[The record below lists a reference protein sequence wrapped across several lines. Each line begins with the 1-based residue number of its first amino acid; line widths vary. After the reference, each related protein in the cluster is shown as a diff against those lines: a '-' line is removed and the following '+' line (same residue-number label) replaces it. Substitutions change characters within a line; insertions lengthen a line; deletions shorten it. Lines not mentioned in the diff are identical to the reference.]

1 MMEGLYLKDIQLVL
15 MLHFKLKAMKKITLT
30 IIAAITILS
39 FSCKK
44 SFLNEEPL
52 DFLTTDNA
60 YITVKDFEA
69 SVNNLYGRVRNEFY
83 SSGEQRPFDY
93 VFGCDLVFD
102 GQPAATRH
110 TNMVAAYSPLS
121 TEIPLIHW
129 TSLYKIV
136 AESNTIIDRLPAS
149 SLTSAEKTLMEARA
163 KFFRGM
169 AYRTL
174 AYLYGGVPL
183 SLTEAASPK
192 TDYVRASKAAVLD
205 QVIVDLKFAAANL
218 PAINVVQ
225 DGQINNLAAYH
236 LLSEVYLAAGQFQ
249 NAVDAATAVIG
260 NPNVGLM
267 TTRFGVK
274 VSDASKN
281 VYWDLFQKG
290 NQNRKNGTNKEAL
303 WVIQFETDVPGG
315 GTVSTGIA
323 GSYQME
329 RHFAPQFLNFRLAG
343 SSVQPF
349 LYPISDYTGGR
360 GIGWAIPTRHFSDVI
375 WQSDFNNDLRNSP
388 FNFVREF
395 KVTNPAHP
403 RFGQTIST
411 INPPA
416 GITVPRRDFYPFQ
429 SKVTTPGDH
438 PDGMF
443 QDKSQLLLKASAGG
457 TYADQYMFRLAETYL
472 LRAEAYLG
480 LNQLGNAAT
489 DINVVRSRSN
499 ASAVLPANVNIDYIL
514 DERMRELGSE
524 EKRRITLMRLGLV
537 YERVKKFN
545 PYYSDVLPTYNLWPI
560 PASEIE
566 RNNAAKLDQ
575 NPGY

>member
-1 MMEGLYLKDIQLVL
+1 
-15 MLHFKLKAMKKITLT
+15 MKKIIFS
-30 IIAAITILS
+30 IIAATTILF

-44 SFLNEEPL
+44 SFLDEEPL
-52 DFLTTDNA
+52 DFLSTTNA
-60 YITVKDFEA
+60 YITVKDFDA
-69 SVNNLYGRVRNEFY
+69 AVNNLYSRIRSEFY
-83 SSGEQRPFDY
+83 NSGEQRPFDY

-102 GQPAATRH
+102 GQPATTRH
-110 TNMVAAYSPLS
+110 TNMVSAYSPLS

-129 TSLYKIV
+129 TSLYKII
-136 AESNTIIDRLPAS
+136 AESNTIIGRIPAS
-149 SLTSAEKTLMEARA
+149 ELAPVDRTLMEARA

-169 AYRTL
+169 AFRTL

-183 SLTEAASPK
+183 NTTEVVSPK
-192 TDYVRASKAAVLD
+192 TDYVRAPKTAVLE
-205 QVIVDLKFAAANL
+205 QAISDLKFASLNL
-218 PAINVVQ
+218 PAINLVQ
-225 DGQINNLAAYH
+225 DGEVNNLAAYH
-236 LLSEVYLAAGQFQ
+236 LLSEVYLATGQFQ
-249 NAVDAATAVIG
+249 NAADAASAVIS

-274 VSDASKN
+274 ASDATKN
-281 VYWDLFQKG
+281 VYWDLFQRG
-290 NQNRKNGTNKEAL
+290 NQNRKNGTNKESL

-315 GTVSTGIA
+315 GAVSTGIS

-329 RHFAPQFLNFRLAG
+329 RHFAPQFLNFRLSG

-360 GIGWAIPTRHFSDVI
+360 GIGWAIPTKYFSDVI
-375 WQSDFNNDLRNSP
+375 WQSDFNNDLRNAP

-416 GITVPRRDFYPFQ
+416 GITVPRRDFYAFQ

-480 LNQLGNAAT
+480 LNQLDKAAA

-499 ASAVLPANVNIDYIL
+499 ASAVLPANVNMDYIL

-537 YERVKKFN
+537 YDRVKKCN
-545 PYYSDVLPTYNLWPI
+545 PYYNDILTTYNLWPI

-566 RNNAAKLDQ
+566 RNNGAKLEQ

>member
-1 MMEGLYLKDIQLVL
+1 
-15 MLHFKLKAMKKITLT
+15 MKKIFIAVVCVLT
-30 IIAAITILS
+30 SIS

-44 SFLNEEPL
+44 TFLDEKPL
-52 DFLTTDNA
+52 DFLSTTNA
-60 YITVKDFEA
+60 YTSTSDFNA
-69 SVNNLYGRVRNEFY
+69 AVNNLYSRVRLEFY

-93 VFGCDLVFD
+93 VFGTDLVFD

-129 TSLYKIV
+129 TSLYKII
-136 AESNTIIDRLPAS
+136 AESNTILDRIPAS
-149 SLTSAEKTLMEARA
+149 AMSATDKTLMEARA
-163 KFFRGM
+163 RFFRGM

-183 SLTEAASPK
+183 NTSEVLSPK
-192 TDYVRASKAAVLD
+192 TDYARATKAAVLE
-205 QVIVDLKFAAANL
+205 QVITDLKFASTNL
-218 PAINVVQ
+218 PAINAVQ
-225 DGQINNLAAYH
+225 DGQINNLAAFH

-249 NAVDAATAVIG
+249 NAVDAATSVIS

-267 TTRFGVK
+267 RTRFGVK
-274 VSDASKN
+274 QSDATKN
-281 VYWDLFQKG
+281 VYWDLFQQG
-290 NQNRKNGTNKEAL
+290 NQNRKNGTNREGL
-303 WVIQFETDVPGG
+303 WVIQFETDIPGG
-315 GTVSTGIA
+315 GTVSTGIG
-323 GSYQME
+323 GSYQFE

-360 GIGWAIPTRHFSDVI
+360 GIGWAIPTKYFSDVI
-375 WQSDFNNDLRNSP
+375 WASDFNNDLRNAP

-411 INPPA
+411 ITPPA
-416 GITVPRRDFYPFQ
+416 GITVPRRDFYAFQ

-443 QDKSQLLLKASAGG
+443 ENKATLLLKASAGA

-480 LNQLGNAAT
+480 LNQLANAAA
-489 DINVVRSRSN
+489 DINAVRSRSN
-499 ASAVLPANVNIDYIL
+499 ASDVSPANVNIDYIL

-537 YERVKKFN
+537 FDRVKRFN
-545 PYYSDVLPTYNLWPI
+545 PYYTDILPTYNVWPI

-566 RNNAAKLDQ
+566 RNNGVKLEQ

>member
-1 MMEGLYLKDIQLVL
+1 
-15 MLHFKLKAMKKITLT
+15 MKKITFT
-30 IIAAITILS
+30 IIAATTILF

-44 SFLNEEPL
+44 SFLDEEPL
-52 DFLTTDNA
+52 DFLSTTNA
-60 YITVKDFEA
+60 YITAKDFDA
-69 SVNNLYGRVRNEFY
+69 AVNNLYSRIRSEFY

-102 GQPAATRH
+102 GQPATTRH

-129 TSLYKIV
+129 TSLYKII
-136 AESNTIIDRLPAS
+136 AESNTIIGRIPAS
-149 SLTSAEKTLMEARA
+149 ELAPADRTLMEARA

-169 AYRTL
+169 AFRTL

-183 SLTEAASPK
+183 STTEVVSPK
-192 TDYVRASKAAVLD
+192 TDYVRAPKTAVLE
-205 QVIVDLKFAAANL
+205 QAISDLKFASINL
-218 PAINVVQ
+218 PAINLVQ
-225 DGQINNLAAYH
+225 DGEINNLAAYH

-249 NAVDAATAVIG
+249 NAADAASAVIS

-274 VSDASKN
+274 ASDATKN
-281 VYWDLFQKG
+281 VYWDLFQRG
-290 NQNRKNGTNKEAL
+290 NQNRKNGTNKESL

-315 GTVSTGIA
+315 GAVSTGIS

-329 RHFAPQFLNFRLAG
+329 RHFAPQFLNFRLSG
-343 SSVQPF
+343 SSIQPF

-360 GIGWAIPTRHFSDVI
+360 GIGWAIPTKYFSDVI
-375 WQSDFNNDLRNSP
+375 WQSDFNNDLRNAP

-395 KVTNPAHP
+395 KVTNPTHP

-416 GITVPRRDFYPFQ
+416 GITVPRRDFYAFQ

-480 LNQLGNAAT
+480 LNQLDKAAA
-489 DINVVRSRSN
+489 DINAVRGRSN
-499 ASAVLPANVNIDYIL
+499 ASAVLPANVNMDYIL

-537 YERVKKFN
+537 YDRVKKCN
-545 PYYSDVLPTYNLWPI
+545 PYYNDVLTTYNLWPI

-566 RNNAAKLDQ
+566 RNNGSKLEQ

>member
-1 MMEGLYLKDIQLVL
+1 
-15 MLHFKLKAMKKITLT
+15 MKKITFT
-30 IIAAITILS
+30 IIATTTILF

-44 SFLNEEPL
+44 SFLDEEPL
-52 DFLTTDNA
+52 DFLSTTNA
-60 YITVKDFEA
+60 YITVKDFDA
-69 SVNNLYGRVRNEFY
+69 AVNNLYSRVRSEFY
-83 SSGEQRPFDY
+83 NSGEQRPFDY

-102 GQPAATRH
+102 GQPATTRH

-129 TSLYKIV
+129 TSLYKII
-136 AESNTIIDRLPAS
+136 AESNTIIGRIPAS
-149 SLTSAEKTLMEARA
+149 ELAPADRTLMEARA

-169 AYRTL
+169 AFRTL

-183 SLTEAASPK
+183 NTTEVVSPK
-192 TDYVRASKAAVLD
+192 TDYVRAPKTAVLE
-205 QVIVDLKFAAANL
+205 QAISDLKFASINL
-218 PAINVVQ
+218 PAINLVQ
-225 DGQINNLAAYH
+225 DGEINNLAAYH

-249 NAVDAATAVIG
+249 NAADAASAVIS

-274 VSDASKN
+274 ASDATKN
-281 VYWDLFQKG
+281 VYWDLFQRG
-290 NQNRKNGTNKEAL
+290 NQNRKNGTNKESL
-303 WVIQFETDVPGG
+303 WVVQFETDVPGG
-315 GTVSTGIA
+315 GAVSTGIS

-329 RHFAPQFLNFRLAG
+329 RHFAPQFLNFRLSG

-360 GIGWAIPTRHFSDVI
+360 GIGWAIPTKYFSDVI
-375 WQSDFNNDLRNSP
+375 WQSDFNNDLRNAP

-416 GITVPRRDFYPFQ
+416 GITVPRRDFYAFQ

-480 LNQLGNAAT
+480 LNQLDKAAA
-489 DINVVRSRSN
+489 DINAVRSRSN
-499 ASAVLPANVNIDYIL
+499 ASAVLPANVNMDYIL

-537 YERVKKFN
+537 YDRVKKCN
-545 PYYSDVLPTYNLWPI
+545 PYYNDVLTTYNLWPI

-566 RNNAAKLDQ
+566 RNNGTKLEQ

>member
-1 MMEGLYLKDIQLVL
+1 
-15 MLHFKLKAMKKITLT
+15 MKKITFT
-30 IIAAITILS
+30 IIAATTILF

-44 SFLNEEPL
+44 SFLDEEPL
-52 DFLTTDNA
+52 DFLSTTNA
-60 YITVKDFEA
+60 YTTVKDFDA
-69 SVNNLYGRVRNEFY
+69 AVNNLYGRVRSEFY
-83 SSGEQRPFDY
+83 NSGEQRPFDY

-102 GQPAATRH
+102 GQPATTRH

-129 TSLYKIV
+129 TSLYKII
-136 AESNTIIDRLPAS
+136 AESNTIIGRIPAS
-149 SLTSAEKTLMEARA
+149 ELAPADKTLMEARA

-169 AYRTL
+169 AFRTL

-183 SLTEAASPK
+183 NTTEVVSPK
-192 TDYVRASKAAVLD
+192 TDYVRAPKAAVLE
-205 QVIVDLKFAAANL
+205 QAISDLKFAVLNL
-218 PAINVVQ
+218 PAINLVQ
-225 DGQINNLAAYH
+225 DGEVNNLAAYH

-249 NAVDAATAVIG
+249 NAADAASTVIS

-274 VSDASKN
+274 ASDATKN
-281 VYWDLFQKG
+281 VYWDLFQRG
-290 NQNRKNGTNKEAL
+290 NQNRKNSTNKEGL

-315 GTVSTGIA
+315 GAVSTGIS

-360 GIGWAIPTRHFSDVI
+360 GIGWAIPTKYFSDVI
-375 WQSDFNNDLRNSP
+375 WQSDFNNDLRNAP

-416 GITVPRRDFYPFQ
+416 GITVPRRDFYAFQ

-480 LNQLGNAAT
+480 LNQPDKAAA

-524 EKRRITLMRLGLV
+524 EKRRVTLMRLGLV
-537 YERVKKFN
+537 YDRVKKCN
-545 PYYSDVLPTYNLWPI
+545 PYYNDVLTTYNLWPI

-566 RNNAAKLDQ
+566 RNNGAKLEQ
-575 NPGY
+575 NAGY

>member
-1 MMEGLYLKDIQLVL
+1 
-15 MLHFKLKAMKKITLT
+15 MKKITIIICLLT
-30 IIAAITILS
+30 TIS

-44 SFLNEEPL
+44 TFLDETPL
-52 DFLTTDNA
+52 DFLSTSNA
-60 YITVKDFEA
+60 YVTSKDFDA
-69 SVNNLYGRVRNEFY
+69 AVNNLYSRIRLEFY

-93 VFGCDLVFD
+93 VFGTDIVYD
-102 GQPAATRH
+102 GQPATTRH

-129 TSLYKIV
+129 TSLFKIV
-136 AESNTIIDRLPAS
+136 AESNTIIDRIPAS
-149 SLTSAEKTLMEARA
+149 SMSAAEKTLVEARA
-163 KFFRGM
+163 RFFRGM

-183 SLTEAASPK
+183 NTTEVVSPK
-192 TDYVRASKAAVLD
+192 TDYIRATKAAVLA
-205 QVIVDLKFAAANL
+205 QVVTDLKFAAANL
-218 PAINVVQ
+218 PAINAVQ
-225 DGQINNLAAYH
+225 DGQINNLAANH
-236 LLSEVYLAAGQFQ
+236 LLSEVYLALGQFQ
-249 NAVDAATAVIG
+249 NAVDAATVVIS
-260 NPNVGLM
+260 NPNVALM
-267 TTRFGVK
+267 RTRFGVK
-274 VSDASKN
+274 QSDATKN
-281 VYWDLFQKG
+281 VYWDLFQQG
-290 NQNRKNGTNKEAL
+290 NQNRKNGTNKEGL

-315 GTVSTGIA
+315 GTVSTGIG

-343 SSVQPF
+343 SSIQPF

-360 GIGWAIPTRHFSDVI
+360 GIGWAISTKYFSDVI
-375 WQSDFNNDLRNSP
+375 WASDFNNDIRNAP

-395 KVTNPAHP
+395 KVTNPSHP
-403 RFGQTIST
+403 QFGQMIST
-411 INPPA
+411 RTPPA
-416 GITVPRRDFYPFQ
+416 GITVPRRDFYAFQ

-443 QDKSQLLLKASAGG
+443 ENKATLLLKASAGA

-480 LNQLGNAAT
+480 LNQLTNAAA
-489 DINVVRSRSN
+489 DINAVRSRSN
-499 ASAVLPANVNIDYIL
+499 ATDVLPANVNIDYIL

-537 YERVKKFN
+537 YDRVKKCN
-545 PYYSDVLPTYNLWPI
+545 PYYSDILPTYNLWPI
-560 PASEIE
+560 PASELE
-566 RNNAAKLDQ
+566 RNNGAKLEQ

>member
-1 MMEGLYLKDIQLVL
+1 
-15 MLHFKLKAMKKITLT
+15 MLHFKLETMKKITVT
-30 IIAAITILS
+30 IIIAITVLF
-39 FSCKK
+39 FSCKQD
-44 SFLNEEPL
+44 FLDEKPL
-52 DFLTTDNA
+52 DFLSTTNA
-60 YITVKDFEA
+60 YISVQDFDA
-69 SVNNLYGRVRNEFY
+69 AVTNLYDRVRREFY
-83 SSGEQRPFDY
+83 NSGERRPFDY

-102 GQPAATRH
+102 GQPSVDRH

-136 AESNTIIDRLPAS
+136 SESNTILDRIPGSELGA
-149 SLTSAEKTLMEARA
+149 ADKTLMEARA
-163 KFFRGM
+163 RFFRGM

-183 SLTEAASPK
+183 NTTEVVSAK
-192 TDYVRASKAAVLD
+192 TDYARASKAEVIE
-205 QVIVDLKFAAANL
+205 QVITDLKFAAENL
-218 PAINVVQ
+218 PAINAVR
-225 DGQINNLAAYH
+225 DGEINNLAAYH

-249 NAVDAATAVIG
+249 NAADAASTVIS

-274 VSDASKN
+274 ASDATKN

-315 GTVSTGIA
+315 AAVSTGIS
-323 GSYQME
+323 GSYQQE
-329 RHFAPQFLNFRLAG
+329 RHFAPQFLTFRLSG
-343 SSVQPF
+343 SNVQPF

-360 GIGWAIPTRHFSDVI
+360 GIGWAISTKYFSDVI
-375 WQSDFNNDLRNSP
+375 WQSDFKNDLRNAP

-395 KVTNPAHP
+395 KVTNPSHP
-403 RFGQTIST
+403 RFGQTLST
-411 INPPA
+411 TTPPA
-416 GITVPRRDFYPFQ
+416 GITVPRRDFYAFQ

-480 LNQLGNAAT
+480 LNQLDKAAT
-489 DINVVRSRSN
+489 DINAVRSRSN
-499 ASAVLPANVNIDYIL
+499 ASPVLAANVNIDYIL

-537 YERVKKFN
+537 YDRVKKCN

-566 RNNAAKLDQ
+566 RNNGTKLAQ

>member
-1 MMEGLYLKDIQLVL
+1 
-15 MLHFKLKAMKKITLT
+15 MLHFKLKVMKKITFT
-30 IIAAITILS
+30 IIAAITLTF

-44 SFLNEEPL
+44 SFLDEEPL
-52 DFLTTDNA
+52 DFLSTTNA
-60 YITVKDFEA
+60 YNNVKNFDA
-69 SVNNLYGRVRNEFY
+69 AVNNLYSRVRSEFY
-83 SSGEQRPFDY
+83 NSGEQRPFDY

-102 GQPAATRH
+102 GQPATTRH

-129 TSLYKIV
+129 TSLYKII
-136 AESNTIIDRLPAS
+136 AESNTIIDRIPAS
-149 SLTSAEKTLMEARA
+149 ALSPADKTLVEARA

-169 AYRTL
+169 AFRTL

-183 SLTEAASPK
+183 NTTEVVSPK
-192 TDYVRASKAAVLD
+192 TDYVRASKTAVLE
-205 QVIVDLKFAAANL
+205 QAISDLKFASLNL

-225 DGQINNLAAYH
+225 DGEINNLAAYH
-236 LLSEVYLAAGQFQ
+236 LLSEVYLAARQFQ
-249 NAVDAATAVIG
+249 NALDAASIVIS

-274 VSDASKN
+274 ASDATKN
-281 VYWDLFQKG
+281 VYWDLFQRG
-290 NQNRKNGTNKEAL
+290 NQNRKNGTNKESL

-315 GTVSTGIA
+315 GAVSTGIS

-329 RHFAPQFLNFRLAG
+329 RHFAPQFLNFRLSG

-349 LYPISDYTGGR
+349 LYPVSDYTGGR
-360 GIGWAIPTRHFSDVI
+360 GIGWAIPTKYFSDVI
-375 WQSDFNNDLRNSP
+375 WQSDFNNDLRNAP

-416 GITVPRRDFYPFQ
+416 GITVPRRDFYAFQ
-429 SKVTTPGDH
+429 SKITTPGDH

-480 LNQLGNAAT
+480 LSQLDKAAA
-489 DINVVRSRSN
+489 DINAVRGRSN
-499 ASAVLPANVNIDYIL
+499 ASPVLPANVNIDYIL

-537 YERVKKFN
+537 YDRVKKCN
-545 PYYSDVLPTYNLWPI
+545 PYYNDVLTTYNLWPI

-566 RNNAAKLDQ
+566 RNNGAKLEQ

>member
-1 MMEGLYLKDIQLVL
+1 
-15 MLHFKLKAMKKITLT
+15 MKKIF
-30 IIAAITILS
+30 IAAVCVLTSIS

-44 SFLNEEPL
+44 TFLDEEPL
-52 DFLTTDNA
+52 DFLSTTNAYNTTTDFNA
-60 YITVKDFEA
+60 A
-69 SVNNLYGRVRNEFY
+69 VNNLYSRVRQEFY

-93 VFGCDLVFD
+93 VFGTDLVYD

-110 TNMVAAYSPLS
+110 TNMIAAYSPLS

-129 TSLYKIV
+129 TSLYKII
-136 AESNTIIDRLPAS
+136 AESNTILDRIPAS
-149 SLTSAEKTLMEARA
+149 AMSAADKTLMEARA
-163 KFFRGM
+163 RFFRGM

-183 SLTEAASPK
+183 NTTEVLSPK
-192 TDYVRASKAAVLD
+192 TDYGRATKAAVLE
-205 QVIVDLKFAAANL
+205 QVITDLKFASTNL
-218 PAINVVQ
+218 PAINAVQ
-225 DGQINNLAAYH
+225 DGQINNLAAFH
-236 LLSEVYLAAGQFQ
+236 LLSEVYLAVGQFQ
-249 NAVDAATAVIG
+249 NAVDAATSVIS

-267 TTRFGVK
+267 RTRFGVK
-274 VSDASKN
+274 QSDATKN
-281 VYWDLFQKG
+281 VYWDLFQQG
-290 NQNRKNGTNKEAL
+290 NQNRKNGTNREGL

-315 GTVSTGIA
+315 GTVSTGIG
-323 GSYQME
+323 GSYQFE

-343 SSVQPF
+343 SSIQPF

-360 GIGWAIPTRHFSDVI
+360 GIGWAIPTKYFSDVI
-375 WQSDFNNDLRNSP
+375 WTSDFNNDLRNAP

-403 RFGQTIST
+403 QFGQTIST
-411 INPPA
+411 RTPPA
-416 GITVPRRDFYPFQ
+416 GITVPRRDFYAFQ

-443 QDKSQLLLKASAGG
+443 ENKATLLLKASAGA

-480 LNQLGNAAT
+480 LNRLSDAAT
-489 DINVVRSRSN
+489 DINAVRSRSN
-499 ASAVLPANVNIDYIL
+499 ATNVLAANVNIDYIL

-537 YERVKKFN
+537 FDRVKRFN
-545 PYYSDVLPTYNLWPI
+545 PYYTDVLPTYNVWPI

-566 RNNAAKLDQ
+566 RNNGVKLEQ

>member
-1 MMEGLYLKDIQLVL
+1 
-15 MLHFKLKAMKKITLT
+15 MKKITFT
-30 IIAAITILS
+30 IIAATTILF

-44 SFLNEEPL
+44 SFLDEEPL
-52 DFLTTDNA
+52 DFLSTTNA
-60 YITVKDFEA
+60 YTTVKDFDA
-69 SVNNLYGRVRNEFY
+69 AVNNLYSRVRSEFY
-83 SSGEQRPFDY
+83 NSGEQRPFDY

-102 GQPAATRH
+102 GQPATTRH

-129 TSLYKIV
+129 TSLYKII
-136 AESNTIIDRLPAS
+136 AESNTIIGRISASELAPTDR
-149 SLTSAEKTLMEARA
+149 TLMEARA

-169 AYRTL
+169 AFRTL

-183 SLTEAASPK
+183 NTTEVVSPK
-192 TDYVRASKAAVLD
+192 TDYVRAPKTEVLE
-205 QVIVDLKFAAANL
+205 QAISDLKFASLNL
-218 PAINVVQ
+218 PAINLVQ
-225 DGQINNLAAYH
+225 DGEVNNLAAYH

-249 NAVDAATAVIG
+249 NAADAASTVIS

-274 VSDASKN
+274 ASDATKN
-281 VYWDLFQKG
+281 VYWDLFQRG
-290 NQNRKNGTNKEAL
+290 NQNRKNGTNKESL

-315 GTVSTGIA
+315 GAVSTGIS

-329 RHFAPQFLNFRLAG
+329 RHFAPQFLNFRLSG
-343 SSVQPF
+343 SSIQPF

-360 GIGWAIPTRHFSDVI
+360 GIGWAIPTKYFSDVI
-375 WQSDFNNDLRNSP
+375 WQSDFNNDLRNAP

-416 GITVPRRDFYPFQ
+416 GITVPRRDFYAFQ

-472 LRAEAYLG
+472 LRAEAYFG
-480 LNQLGNAAT
+480 LNQLDKAAA

-499 ASAVLPANVNIDYIL
+499 ASAVLPTNVNMDYIL

-537 YERVKKFN
+537 YDRVKKCN
-545 PYYSDVLPTYNLWPI
+545 PYYNDVLTTYNLWPI

-566 RNNAAKLDQ
+566 RNNGAKLEQ

>member
-1 MMEGLYLKDIQLVL
+1 
-15 MLHFKLKAMKKITLT
+15 MKKITISFLSL
-30 IIAAITILS
+30 ITILF
-39 FSCKK
+39 FSCKDD
-44 SFLNEEPL
+44 FLDEKPL
-52 DFLTTDNA
+52 DFLSTSNA
-60 YITVKDFEA
+60 YNDSKDFDA
-69 SVNNLYGRVRNEFY
+69 AVNNLYSRVRLEFY

-93 VFGCDLVFD
+93 VFGTDLVFD

-110 TNMVAAYSPLS
+110 TNMIAAYSPLS

-129 TSLYKIV
+129 VSLYKIV
-136 AESNTIIDRLPAS
+136 AESNTIIDRIPAS
-149 SLTSAEKTLMEARA
+149 SMSATDKTLMEARA

-169 AYRTL
+169 AFRTL

-183 SLTEAASPK
+183 NTSEVVSPK
-192 TDYVRASKAAVLD
+192 TDYVRATKAAVLE
-205 QVIVDLKFAAANL
+205 QAINDLKFAATNL

-236 LLSEVYLAAGQFQ
+236 LLSEVYLAAEQFQ
-249 NAVDAATAVIG
+249 NAVDAASTVIN

-267 TTRFGVK
+267 RTRFGVK
-274 VSDASKN
+274 VSDATKN

-290 NQNRKNGTNKEAL
+290 NQNRKNGTNREAL

-323 GSYQME
+323 GSYQFE
-329 RHFAPQFLNFRLAG
+329 RHFAPQFINFRLAG

-360 GIGWAIPTRHFSDVI
+360 GIGWAIPTKYFSDAI
-375 WQSDFNNDLRNSP
+375 WAGDFNNDLRNAP

-395 KVTNPAHP
+395 KVTNPSHP
-403 RFGQTIST
+403 QFGQTIST

-416 GITVPRRDFYPFQ
+416 GITVPRRDFYAFQ

-443 QDKSQLLLKASAGG
+443 ENKATLLLKASAGA

-472 LRAEAYLG
+472 LRAEAYLKLG
-480 LNQLGNAAT
+480 QLANSAT
-489 DINVVRSRSN
+489 DINAVRSRSN
-499 ASAVLPANVNIDYIL
+499 ASNVLAANVNIDYIL

-537 YERVKKFN
+537 FDRVKKCN
-545 PYYSDVLPTYNLWPI
+545 PYYSDVLSTYNLWPI

-566 RNNAAKLDQ
+566 RNNGARLEQ

>member
-1 MMEGLYLKDIQLVL
+1 
-15 MLHFKLKAMKKITLT
+15 MKKIFIAVVCVLT
-30 IIAAITILS
+30 SIS

-44 SFLNEEPL
+44 TFLDEQPL
-52 DFLTTDNA
+52 DFLSTTNA
-60 YITVKDFEA
+60 YSSTSDFNA
-69 SVNNLYGRVRNEFY
+69 AINNLYSRVRLEFY

-93 VFGCDLVFD
+93 VFGTDLVFD

-136 AESNTIIDRLPAS
+136 AESNTILDRIPS
-149 SLTSAEKTLMEARA
+149 SAMSATDKTLMEARA
-163 KFFRGM
+163 RFFRGM

-183 SLTEAASPK
+183 NTSEVLSPK
-192 TDYVRASKAAVLD
+192 TDYARATKAAVLD
-205 QVIVDLKFAAANL
+205 QVITDLKFASANL
-218 PAINVVQ
+218 PAINAVQ
-225 DGQINNLAAYH
+225 DGQINNLAAFH

-249 NAVDAATAVIG
+249 NAVDAATSVIN

-267 TTRFGVK
+267 RTRFGVK
-274 VSDASKN
+274 QSDATKN
-281 VYWDLFQKG
+281 VYWDLFQQG
-290 NQNRKNGTNKEAL
+290 NQNRKNGTNREGL
-303 WVIQFETDVPGG
+303 WVIQFETDIPGG
-315 GTVSTGIA
+315 GTVSTGIG
-323 GSYQME
+323 GSYQFE

-360 GIGWAIPTRHFSDVI
+360 GIGWAIPTKYFSDVI
-375 WQSDFNNDLRNSP
+375 WAGDFNNDLRNAP

-411 INPPA
+411 ITPPA
-416 GITVPRRDFYPFQ
+416 GITVPRRDFYAFQ

-443 QDKSQLLLKASAGG
+443 ENKATLLLKASAGA

-480 LNQLGNAAT
+480 LSQLANAAA
-489 DINVVRSRSN
+489 DINAVRSRSN
-499 ASAVLPANVNIDYIL
+499 ASNVLPANVNIDYIL

-537 YERVKKFN
+537 FDRVKRFN
-545 PYYSDVLPTYNLWPI
+545 PYYTDILPTYNVWPI

-566 RNNAAKLDQ
+566 RNNGVKLEQ

>member
-1 MMEGLYLKDIQLVL
+1 
-15 MLHFKLKAMKKITLT
+15 MKKIIFT
-30 IIAAITILS
+30 IIAAALIMTF

-44 SFLNEEPL
+44 SFLDEEPL
-52 DFLTTDNA
+52 DFLSTTNA
-60 YITVKDFEA
+60 YNNIKDFDA
-69 SVNNLYGRVRNEFY
+69 AVNNLYSRVRSEFY
-83 SSGEQRPFDY
+83 NSGEQRPFDY

-102 GQPAATRH
+102 GQPSTTRH
-110 TNMVAAYSPLS
+110 TNMIAAYSPLS

-129 TSLYKIV
+129 TSLYKII
-136 AESNTIIDRLPAS
+136 AESNTIIDRIPAS
-149 SLTSAEKTLMEARA
+149 ALSPADKTLMEAKA

-169 AYRTL
+169 AFRTL
-174 AYLYGGVPL
+174 VYLYGGVPL
-183 SLTEAASPK
+183 NTTEVVSPK
-192 TDYVRASKAAVLD
+192 TDYIRAPKTAVLE
-205 QVIVDLKFAAANL
+205 QAISDLKFASSNL

-225 DGQINNLAAYH
+225 DGEINNLAAYH

-249 NAVDAATAVIG
+249 NAVDAASTVIS

-274 VSDASKN
+274 ASDATKN
-281 VYWDLFQKG
+281 VYWDLFQRG
-290 NQNRKNGTNKEAL
+290 NQNRKNGTNRESL
-303 WVIQFETDVPGG
+303 WVVQFETDVPGG
-315 GTVSTGIA
+315 GAVSTGIG

-329 RHFAPQFLNFRLAG
+329 RHFAPQFLTFRLAG
-343 SSVQPF
+343 SSIQPF
-349 LYPISDYTGGR
+349 LYPISDYSGGR
-360 GIGWAIPTRHFSDVI
+360 GIGWAIPTKYFSDVI
-375 WQSDFNNDLRNSP
+375 WQSDFNNDLRNAP

-416 GITVPRRDFYPFQ
+416 GITVPRRDFYAFQ

-480 LNQLGNAAT
+480 LNQLDKAAA
-489 DINVVRSRSN
+489 DINVVRARSN
-499 ASAVLPANVNIDYIL
+499 ASPVLPANVNIDYIL

-537 YERVKKFN
+537 YDRVKKCN
-545 PYYSDVLPTYNLWPI
+545 PYYNDVLTTYNLWPI

-566 RNNAAKLDQ
+566 RNNGARLEQ

>member
-1 MMEGLYLKDIQLVL
+1 
-15 MLHFKLKAMKKITLT
+15 MLHFKLKAMKKITFT
-30 IIAAITILS
+30 IIAATTILF

-44 SFLNEEPL
+44 SFLDEEPL
-52 DFLTTDNA
+52 DFLSTTNA
-60 YITVKDFEA
+60 YITVKDFDA
-69 SVNNLYGRVRNEFY
+69 AVNNLYSRVRSEFY
-83 SSGEQRPFDY
+83 NSGEQRPFDY

-102 GQPAATRH
+102 GQPATTRH

-129 TSLYKIV
+129 TSLYKII
-136 AESNTIIDRLPAS
+136 AESNTIIGRISASELAPTDR
-149 SLTSAEKTLMEARA
+149 TLMEARA

-169 AYRTL
+169 AFRTL

-183 SLTEAASPK
+183 NTTEVVSPK
-192 TDYVRASKAAVLD
+192 TDYVRAPKTEVLE
-205 QVIVDLKFAAANL
+205 QAISDLKFASLNL
-218 PAINVVQ
+218 PAINLVQ
-225 DGQINNLAAYH
+225 DGEVNNLAAYH

-249 NAVDAATAVIG
+249 NAADAASTVIS

-274 VSDASKN
+274 ASDATKN
-281 VYWDLFQKG
+281 VYWDLFQRG
-290 NQNRKNGTNKEAL
+290 NQNRKNGTNKESL

-315 GTVSTGIA
+315 GAVSTGIS

-329 RHFAPQFLNFRLAG
+329 RHFAPQFLNFRLSG
-343 SSVQPF
+343 SSIQPF

-360 GIGWAIPTRHFSDVI
+360 GIGWAIPTKYFSDVI
-375 WQSDFNNDLRNSP
+375 WQSDFNNDLRNAP

-416 GITVPRRDFYPFQ
+416 GITVPRRDFYAFQ

-472 LRAEAYLG
+472 LRAEAYFG
-480 LNQLGNAAT
+480 LNQLDKAAA

-499 ASAVLPANVNIDYIL
+499 ASAVLPANVNMDYIL

-537 YERVKKFN
+537 YDRVKKCN
-545 PYYSDVLPTYNLWPI
+545 PYYNDVLTTYNLWPI

-566 RNNAAKLDQ
+566 RNNGAKLEQ

>member
-1 MMEGLYLKDIQLVL
+1 
-15 MLHFKLKAMKKITLT
+15 MKKITFT
-30 IIAAITILS
+30 IIAAALTITF

-44 SFLNEEPL
+44 SFLDEEPL
-52 DFLTTDNA
+52 DFLSTSNA
-60 YITVKDFEA
+60 YNNVKDFEA
-69 SVNNLYGRVRNEFY
+69 AVNNLYSRVRSEFY
-83 SSGEQRPFDY
+83 NSGEQRPFDY

-102 GQPAATRH
+102 GQPATTRH

-129 TSLYKIV
+129 TSLYKII
-136 AESNTIIDRLPAS
+136 AESNTIIDRIPAS
-149 SLTSAEKTLMEARA
+149 ALSPADKTSMEAKA

-169 AYRTL
+169 AFRTL

-183 SLTEAASPK
+183 NTTEVVSPK
-192 TDYVRASKAAVLD
+192 TDYVRAPKAAVLE
-205 QVIVDLKFAAANL
+205 QAISDLKFASSNL

-225 DGQINNLAAYH
+225 DGEINNLAAYH

-249 NAVDAATAVIG
+249 NAADAASTVIS
-260 NPNVGLM
+260 NPNVSLM

-274 VSDASKN
+274 ASDATKN
-281 VYWDLFQKG
+281 VYWDLFQRG
-290 NQNRKNGTNKEAL
+290 NQNRKNGTNRESL

-315 GTVSTGIA
+315 GAVSTGIG

-329 RHFAPQFLNFRLAG
+329 RHFAPQFLTFRLSG
-343 SSVQPF
+343 SSIQPF

-360 GIGWAIPTRHFSDVI
+360 GIGWAIPTRYFSDVI
-375 WQSDFNNDLRNSP
+375 WQSDFNNDLRNAP

-416 GITVPRRDFYPFQ
+416 GITVPRRDFYAFQ

-480 LNQLGNAAT
+480 LSQLDKAAA
-489 DINVVRSRSN
+489 DINVVRARSN
-499 ASAVLPANVNIDYIL
+499 ASPVLPTNVNIDYIL

-537 YERVKKFN
+537 YDRVKKCN
-545 PYYSDVLPTYNLWPI
+545 PYYTDVLSTYNLWPI

-566 RNNAAKLDQ
+566 RNNGARLEQ

>member
-1 MMEGLYLKDIQLVL
+1 
-15 MLHFKLKAMKKITLT
+15 MKKITFT
-30 IIAAITILS
+30 IIAIITILF

-44 SFLNEEPL
+44 SFLDEEPL
-52 DFLTTDNA
+52 DFLTTNNA

-69 SVNNLYGRVRNEFY
+69 SVNNLYSRVRSEFY

-102 GQPAATRH
+102 GQPATTRH

-136 AESNTIIDRLPAS
+136 AEANTIIDRLPGS
-149 SLTSAEKTLMEARA
+149 SLSTADKTLMEARA
-163 KFFRGM
+163 KFFRAM

-174 AYLYGGVPL
+174 TYLYGGVPL
-183 SLTEAASPK
+183 NLTEAVSPK
-192 TDYVRASKAAVLD
+192 TDYVRASKTAVLE
-205 QVIVDLKFAAANL
+205 QAISDLKFAATNL
-218 PAINVVQ
+218 PAINLVL
-225 DGQINNLAAYH
+225 DGQINNLSAYH
-236 LLSEVYLAAGQFQ
+236 LLSEVYLATGQFQ
-249 NAVDAATAVIG
+249 NAVDAASAVIS

-267 TTRFGVK
+267 TARFGVK
-274 VSDASKN
+274 ASDVTKN
-281 VYWDLFQKG
+281 VYWDLFQRG

-303 WVIQFETDVPGG
+303 WVVQFETDVPGG
-315 GTVSTGIA
+315 GAVSTGIG

-329 RHFAPQFLNFRLAG
+329 RHFAPQFLTFRLSG

-360 GIGWAIPTRHFSDVI
+360 GIGWAIPTKYFSDVI
-375 WQSDFNNDLRNSP
+375 WQSDFNNDLRNAP

-416 GITVPRRDFYPFQ
+416 GITVPRRDFYAFQ

-480 LNQLGNAAT
+480 LNQLDNAAK
-489 DINVVRSRSN
+489 DINAVRSRSN

-537 YERVKKFN
+537 YERVKKCN
-545 PYYSDVLPTYNLWPI
+545 PYYNDVLTTYNLWPI
-560 PASEIE
+560 PAYEIE
-566 RNNAAKLDQ
+566 RNNGAKLAQ

>member
-1 MMEGLYLKDIQLVL
+1 
-15 MLHFKLKAMKKITLT
+15 MLHFKLKAMKKITFT
-30 IIAAITILS
+30 IIAATTILF

-44 SFLNEEPL
+44 SFLDEEPL
-52 DFLTTDNA
+52 DFLSTTNA
-60 YITVKDFEA
+60 YITVKDFDA
-69 SVNNLYGRVRNEFY
+69 AVNNLYSRVRSEFY
-83 SSGEQRPFDY
+83 NSGEQRPFDY

-102 GQPAATRH
+102 GQPATTRH

-129 TSLYKIV
+129 TSLYKII
-136 AESNTIIDRLPAS
+136 AESNTIIGRISASELAPTDR
-149 SLTSAEKTLMEARA
+149 TLMEARA

-169 AYRTL
+169 AFRTL

-183 SLTEAASPK
+183 NTTEVVSPK
-192 TDYVRASKAAVLD
+192 TDYVRAPKTAVLE
-205 QVIVDLKFAAANL
+205 QAISDLKFASLNL
-218 PAINVVQ
+218 PAINLVQ
-225 DGQINNLAAYH
+225 DGEVSNLAAYH

-249 NAVDAATAVIG
+249 NAADAASAVIS

-274 VSDASKN
+274 ASDATKN
-281 VYWDLFQKG
+281 VYWDLFQRG
-290 NQNRKNGTNKEAL
+290 NQNRKNGTNKESL

-315 GTVSTGIA
+315 GAVSTGIS

-329 RHFAPQFLNFRLAG
+329 RHFAPQFLNFRLSG
-343 SSVQPF
+343 SSIQPF

-360 GIGWAIPTRHFSDVI
+360 GIGWAIPTKYFSDVI
-375 WQSDFNNDLRNSP
+375 WQSDFNNDLRNAP

-416 GITVPRRDFYPFQ
+416 GITVPRRDFYAFQ

-480 LNQLGNAAT
+480 LNQLDKAAA

-537 YERVKKFN
+537 YDRVKKCN
-545 PYYSDVLPTYNLWPI
+545 PYYNDVLTTYNLWPI

-566 RNNAAKLDQ
+566 RNNGAKLEQ

>member
-1 MMEGLYLKDIQLVL
+1 
-15 MLHFKLKAMKKITLT
+15 MKKITFT
-30 IIAAITILS
+30 IIAATTILF

-44 SFLNEEPL
+44 SFLDEEPL
-52 DFLTTDNA
+52 DFLSTTNA
-60 YITVKDFEA
+60 YITAKDFDA
-69 SVNNLYGRVRNEFY
+69 AVNNLYSRIRSEFY

-102 GQPAATRH
+102 GQPATTRH
-110 TNMVAAYSPLS
+110 TNMVASYSPLS

-129 TSLYKIV
+129 TSLYKII
-136 AESNTIIDRLPAS
+136 AESNTIIGRIPAS
-149 SLTSAEKTLMEARA
+149 ELAPADRTLMEARA
-163 KFFRGM
+163 KFFRGI
-169 AYRTL
+169 AFRTL

-183 SLTEAASPK
+183 NTTEVVSPK
-192 TDYVRASKAAVLD
+192 TDYVRAPKTEVLE
-205 QVIVDLKFAAANL
+205 QAISDLKFASINL
-218 PAINVVQ
+218 PAINLVQ
-225 DGQINNLAAYH
+225 DGEVNNLAAYH
-236 LLSEVYLAAGQFQ
+236 LLSEVYLAAGQYQ
-249 NAVDAATAVIG
+249 NAADAASTVIS

-274 VSDASKN
+274 ASDATKN
-281 VYWDLFQKG
+281 VYWDLFQRG
-290 NQNRKNGTNKEAL
+290 NQNRKNGTNKESL

-315 GTVSTGIA
+315 GAVSTGIS

-329 RHFAPQFLNFRLAG
+329 RHFAPQFLNFRLSG
-343 SSVQPF
+343 SSIQPF

-360 GIGWAIPTRHFSDVI
+360 GIGWAIPTKYFSDVI
-375 WQSDFNNDLRNSP
+375 WQSDFNNDLRNAP

-395 KVTNPAHP
+395 KVTNPTHP

-416 GITVPRRDFYPFQ
+416 GITVPRRDFYAFQ

-480 LNQLGNAAT
+480 LNQLDKAAA
-489 DINVVRSRSN
+489 DINAVRGRSN
-499 ASAVLPANVNIDYIL
+499 ASAVLPANVNMDYIL

-537 YERVKKFN
+537 YDRVKKCN
-545 PYYSDVLPTYNLWPI
+545 PYYNDVLTTYNLWPI

-566 RNNAAKLDQ
+566 RNNGAKLEQ

>member
-1 MMEGLYLKDIQLVL
+1 
-15 MLHFKLKAMKKITLT
+15 MLHFKLKTMKKIIFT
-30 IIAAITILS
+30 IIAATTMLF

-44 SFLNEEPL
+44 SFLDEEPL
-52 DFLTTDNA
+52 DFLTTNNA

-69 SVNNLYGRVRNEFY
+69 SVNNLYSRVRSEFY
-83 SSGEQRPFDY
+83 NSGEQRPFDY

-102 GQPAATRH
+102 GQPATTRH

-129 TSLYKIV
+129 ASLYKIV
-136 AESNTIIDRLPAS
+136 AEANTIIDRLPGS
-149 SLTSAEKTLMEARA
+149 SLSTTDKILMEARA
-163 KFFRGM
+163 KFFRAM
-169 AYRTL
+169 AFRTL

-183 SLTEAASPK
+183 NTTEVVSPK
-192 TDYVRASKAAVLD
+192 TDYVRAPKTAVLE
-205 QVIVDLKFAAANL
+205 QAISDLKFASLNL
-218 PAINVVQ
+218 PAINLVQ
-225 DGQINNLAAYH
+225 DGEVNNLAAYH

-249 NAVDAATAVIG
+249 NAADAASTVIS

-274 VSDASKN
+274 ASDATKN
-281 VYWDLFQKG
+281 VYWDLFQRG
-290 NQNRKNGTNKEAL
+290 NQNRKNGTNKESL

-315 GTVSTGIA
+315 GAVSTGIS

-329 RHFAPQFLNFRLAG
+329 RHFAPQFLNFRLSG

-360 GIGWAIPTRHFSDVI
+360 GIGWAIPTKYFSDVI
-375 WQSDFNNDLRNSP
+375 WQSDFNNDLRNAP

-416 GITVPRRDFYPFQ
+416 GITVPRRDFYAFQ

-472 LRAEAYLG
+472 LRAEAYLD
-480 LNQLGNAAT
+480 LNQLDKAAA

-537 YERVKKFN
+537 YDRVKKCN
-545 PYYSDVLPTYNLWPI
+545 PYYNDVLTTYNLWPI

-566 RNNAAKLDQ
+566 RNNSAKLEQ

>member
-1 MMEGLYLKDIQLVL
+1 
-15 MLHFKLKAMKKITLT
+15 MLHFKLKAMKKITFT
-30 IIAAITILS
+30 IIAAITLTF

-44 SFLNEEPL
+44 SFLDEEPL
-52 DFLTTDNA
+52 DFLSTTNA
-60 YITVKDFEA
+60 YNNVKDFDA
-69 SVNNLYGRVRNEFY
+69 AVNNLYSRVRSEFY
-83 SSGEQRPFDY
+83 NSGEQRPFDY

-102 GQPAATRH
+102 GQPATTRH

-129 TSLYKIV
+129 TSLYKII
-136 AESNTIIDRLPAS
+136 AESNTIIDRIPAS
-149 SLTSAEKTLMEARA
+149 ALSPAEKTLVEARA

-169 AYRTL
+169 AFRTL

-183 SLTEAASPK
+183 NTTEVVSPK
-192 TDYVRASKAAVLD
+192 TDYVRASKTAVLE
-205 QVIVDLKFAAANL
+205 QAISDLKFASLNL

-225 DGQINNLAAYH
+225 DGEINNLAAYH
-236 LLSEVYLAAGQFQ
+236 LLSEVYLAARQFQ
-249 NAVDAATAVIG
+249 NALDAASIVIS

-274 VSDASKN
+274 ASDATKN
-281 VYWDLFQKG
+281 VYWDLFQRG
-290 NQNRKNGTNKEAL
+290 NQNRKNGTNKESL

-315 GTVSTGIA
+315 GAVSTGIS

-329 RHFAPQFLNFRLAG
+329 RHFAPQFLNFRLSG

-349 LYPISDYTGGR
+349 LYPVSDYTGGR
-360 GIGWAIPTRHFSDVI
+360 GIGWAIPTKYFSDVI
-375 WQSDFNNDLRNSP
+375 WQSDFNNDLRNAP

-416 GITVPRRDFYPFQ
+416 GITVPRRDFYAFQ
-429 SKVTTPGDH
+429 SKITTPGDH

-480 LNQLGNAAT
+480 LSQLDKAAA
-489 DINVVRSRSN
+489 DINAVRGRSN
-499 ASAVLPANVNIDYIL
+499 ASPVLPANVNIDYIL

-537 YERVKKFN
+537 YDRVKKCN
-545 PYYSDVLPTYNLWPI
+545 PYYNDVLTTYNLWPI

-566 RNNAAKLDQ
+566 RNNGAKLEQ

>member
-1 MMEGLYLKDIQLVL
+1 
-15 MLHFKLKAMKKITLT
+15 MKKITFT
-30 IIAAITILS
+30 IIAAALIMT
-39 FSCKK
+39 FFACKK
-44 SFLNEEPL
+44 SFLDEKPL
-52 DFLTTDNA
+52 DFLSTSNA
-60 YITVKDFEA
+60 YNNVKDFDA
-69 SVNNLYGRVRNEFY
+69 AVNNLYSRVRSEFY
-83 SSGEQRPFDY
+83 NSGEQRPFDY

-102 GQPAATRH
+102 GQPATTRH

-129 TSLYKIV
+129 TSLYKII
-136 AESNTIIDRLPAS
+136 AESNTIIDRIPAS
-149 SLTSAEKTLMEARA
+149 ALSPADKTLMEAKA
-163 KFFRGM
+163 KFFRGL
-169 AYRTL
+169 AFRTL
-174 AYLYGGVPL
+174 TYLYGGVPL
-183 SLTEAASPK
+183 NTTEVVSPK
-192 TDYVRASKAAVLD
+192 TDYVRAPKAAVLE
-205 QVIVDLKFAAANL
+205 QAISDLKFASGNL

-225 DGQINNLAAYH
+225 DGEINNLAAYH

-249 NAVDAATAVIG
+249 NAVDAASTVIT

-267 TTRFGVK
+267 TARFGVK
-274 VSDASKN
+274 ASDATKN
-281 VYWDLFQKG
+281 VYWDLFQRG
-290 NQNRKNGTNKEAL
+290 NQNRKNGTNRESL

-315 GTVSTGIA
+315 GAVSTGIG

-329 RHFAPQFLNFRLAG
+329 RHFSPQFLTFRLAG
-343 SSVQPF
+343 SSIQPF
-349 LYPISDYTGGR
+349 LYPISDYSGGR
-360 GIGWAIPTRHFSDVI
+360 GIGWAIPTKYFSDVI
-375 WQSDFNNDLRNSP
+375 WQSDFNKDLRNAP

-416 GITVPRRDFYPFQ
+416 GITVPRRDFYAFQ

-472 LRAEAYLG
+472 LRAEAYIG
-480 LNQLGNAAT
+480 LSQLDKAAA
-489 DINVVRSRSN
+489 DINVVRARSN
-499 ASAVLPANVNIDYIL
+499 ASPVLPANVNIDYIL

-537 YERVKKFN
+537 YDRVKKCN
-545 PYYSDVLPTYNLWPI
+545 PYYNDVLTTYNLWPI

-566 RNNAAKLDQ
+566 RNNGARLEQ

>member
-1 MMEGLYLKDIQLVL
+1 
-15 MLHFKLKAMKKITLT
+15 MKKITFT
-30 IIAAITILS
+30 IIAAALVMTF

-44 SFLNEEPL
+44 SFLDEEPL
-52 DFLTTDNA
+52 DFLSTTNA
-60 YITVKDFEA
+60 YNNIKDFNA
-69 SVNNLYGRVRNEFY
+69 AVNNLYSRVRSEFY
-83 SSGEQRPFDY
+83 NSGEQRPFDY

-102 GQPAATRH
+102 GQPSTTRH

-136 AESNTIIDRLPAS
+136 AESNTIIDRIPAS
-149 SLTSAEKTLMEARA
+149 ALSPADKTLMEAKA

-169 AYRTL
+169 AFRTL

-183 SLTEAASPK
+183 NTTEVVSPK
-192 TDYVRASKAAVLD
+192 TDYVRAPKTAVLE
-205 QVIVDLKFAAANL
+205 QAISDLKFASSNL

-225 DGQINNLAAYH
+225 DGEINNLAAYH

-249 NAVDAATAVIG
+249 NAADAASTVIS

-274 VSDASKN
+274 ASDATKN
-281 VYWDLFQKG
+281 VYWDLFQRG
-290 NQNRKNGTNKEAL
+290 NQNRKNGTNRESL

-315 GTVSTGIA
+315 GAVSTGIG

-329 RHFAPQFLNFRLAG
+329 RHFAPQFLTFRLAG
-343 SSVQPF
+343 SSIQPF

-360 GIGWAIPTRHFSDVI
+360 GIGWAIPTRYFSDVI
-375 WQSDFNNDLRNSP
+375 WQSDFNNDLRNAP

-416 GITVPRRDFYPFQ
+416 GITVPRRDFYAFQ

-480 LNQLGNAAT
+480 LSQLDKAAA
-489 DINVVRSRSN
+489 DINVVRGRSN
-499 ASAVLPANVNIDYIL
+499 ASPVLPANVNIDYIL

-537 YERVKKFN
+537 YDRVKKCN
-545 PYYSDVLPTYNLWPI
+545 PYYNDILTTYNLWPI

-566 RNNAAKLDQ
+566 RNNGAKLEQ

>member
-1 MMEGLYLKDIQLVL
+1 
-15 MLHFKLKAMKKITLT
+15 MKKITFT
-30 IIAAITILS
+30 IIAATTILF

-44 SFLNEEPL
+44 SFLDEEPL
-52 DFLTTDNA
+52 DFLSTTNA
-60 YITVKDFEA
+60 YITVKDFDA
-69 SVNNLYGRVRNEFY
+69 AVNNLYSRVRSEFY
-83 SSGEQRPFDY
+83 NSGEQRPFDY

-102 GQPAATRH
+102 GQPATTRH

-129 TSLYKIV
+129 TSLYKII
-136 AESNTIIDRLPAS
+136 AESNTIIGRIPAS
-149 SLTSAEKTLMEARA
+149 ELAPADRTLMEARA

-169 AYRTL
+169 AFRTL

-183 SLTEAASPK
+183 NTTEVVSPK
-192 TDYVRASKAAVLD
+192 TDYVRAPKTAVLE
-205 QVIVDLKFAAANL
+205 QAISDLKFASINL
-218 PAINVVQ
+218 PAINLVQ
-225 DGQINNLAAYH
+225 DGEINNLAAYH
-236 LLSEVYLAAGQFQ
+236 LLSEVYLAAWQFQ
-249 NAVDAATAVIG
+249 NAADAASAAIS

-274 VSDASKN
+274 ASDATKN
-281 VYWDLFQKG
+281 VYWDLFQRG
-290 NQNRKNGTNKEAL
+290 NQNRKNGTNKESL

-315 GTVSTGIA
+315 GAVSTGIA

-329 RHFAPQFLNFRLAG
+329 RHFAPQFLNFRLSG

-360 GIGWAIPTRHFSDVI
+360 GIGWAIPTKYFSDVI
-375 WQSDFNNDLRNSP
+375 WQSDFNNDLRNAP

-416 GITVPRRDFYPFQ
+416 GITVPRRDFYAFQ

-480 LNQLGNAAT
+480 LNQLDKAAA
-489 DINVVRSRSN
+489 DINLVRSRSN
-499 ASAVLPANVNIDYIL
+499 ASAVLPANVNMDYIL
-514 DERMRELGSE
+514 DERMRELGAE

-537 YERVKKFN
+537 YDRVKKCN
-545 PYYSDVLPTYNLWPI
+545 PYYNDVLTTYNLWPI

-566 RNNAAKLDQ
+566 RNNGAKLEQ

>member
-183 SLTEAASPK
+183 SLTESVSPK

-375 WQSDFNNDLRNSP
+375 WQSDFNNDLRNAP

-537 YERVKKFN
+537 YDRVKKFN
-545 PYYSDVLPTYNLWPI
+545 PYYSDILPTYNLWPI